1 MFFFRTPTQ
10 SANPRSWEAF
20 NLREEVTHSSHTAT
34 HQPQMNNSNPNY
46 PQPAPAQSPPP
57 LPHYEHHLMD
67 PEDLIGQDSL
77 PLPDSL
83 NEFEGEEYQ
92 DLNNDNHGNN
102 DPDSLTSSRRQ
113 YTDAAN
119 IVLAE
124 KETMYRQQT
133 MLSPVPSPDSL
144 NITDE
149 DNNQSGS
156 DDNRLVVSPS
166 PKFFDSITLMDEKL
180 AAGGQTANRPLTAN
194 RRNDPSPKQLRRII
208 PFADNSLSSGN
219 SVFTSQDASL
229 EDSKQSSSSL
239 SGSKQVHLLDITQK
253 YINLLLKKRL
263 LPFLHDFSYICN
275 KHNFVF

>member
-1 MFFFRTPTQ
+1 
-10 SANPRSWEAF
+10 
-20 NLREEVTHSSHTAT
+20 
-34 HQPQMNNSNPNY
+34 MNNMATNPNY
-46 PQPAPAQSPPP
+46 PKTAPAQSPPP
-57 LPHYEHHLMD
+57 LPHYEHHLQD
-67 PEDLIGQDSL
+67 QDLTGQDSL

-102 DPDSLTSSRRQ
+102 DPDSLTSSHRQ
-113 YTDAAN
+113 YTDAAAN
-119 IVLAE
+119 IALAE
-124 KETMYRQQT
+124 KETIYRQQT

-180 AAGGQTANRPLTAN
+180 AVGGQAANRPLTAN
-194 RRNDPSPKQLRRII
+194 RRKDPSPKQLRRII

-239 SGSKQVHLLDITQK
+239 SGSKQV
-253 YINLLLKKRL
+253 
-263 LPFLHDFSYICN
+263 
-275 KHNFVF
+275 

>member
-1 MFFFRTPTQ
+1 MTT
-10 SANPRSWEAF
+10 
-20 NLREEVTHSSHTAT
+20 T
-34 HQPQMNNSNPNY
+34 PNY
-46 PQPAPAQSPPP
+46 PQPVPAQSPPP
-57 LPHYEHHLMD
+57 LPHYEHHLQD
-67 PEDLIGQDSL
+67 QDLAGQDSL

-102 DPDSLTSSRRQ
+102 DPDSLTSSHRQ
-113 YTDAAN
+113 YTDAAAN
-119 IVLAE
+119 IALAE
-124 KETMYRQQT
+124 KETIYRQQT

-166 PKFFDSITLMDEKL
+166 PKFFDSITLMDDKL
-180 AAGGQTANRPLTAN
+180 AVGGQAANRPLTAI
-194 RRNDPSPKQLRRII
+194 RRKDPSPKQLRRII

-239 SGSKQVHLLDITQK
+239 SGSKQV
-253 YINLLLKKRL
+253 
-263 LPFLHDFSYICN
+263 
-275 KHNFVF
+275 

>member
-1 MFFFRTPTQ
+1 MLCFFFRTPTQ

-67 PEDLIGQDSL
+67 PEDLIGQQDSL

-253 YINLLLKKRL
+253 YINLLFYTTFHIFATK
-263 LPFLHDFSYICN
+263 II
-275 KHNFVF
+275 